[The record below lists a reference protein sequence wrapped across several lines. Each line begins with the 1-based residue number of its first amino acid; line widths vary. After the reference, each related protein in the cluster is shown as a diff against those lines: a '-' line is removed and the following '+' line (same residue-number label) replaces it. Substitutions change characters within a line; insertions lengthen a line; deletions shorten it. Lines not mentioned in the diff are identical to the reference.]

1 MEIDQSIIQLGI
13 NLDDWFDKNRATFES
28 QDRAAQGTALLR
40 GFDLVK
46 KLDRLKADGMAAI
59 AALLARDESISSD
72 ERVASLLRGFE
83 FAARLADILYDELL
97 DTNGERAVR
106 RSMDAIV
113 QALDKIGRGRAAL
126 EALFESPDARVRGSA
141 VAYLI
146 DLVPER
152 AVPLLREIEQSEHAN
167 SAHFNAHWA
176 LLAWE
181 RERKSRF
188 NYLNEKPV
196 HR

>member
-1 MEIDQSIIQLGI
+1 MEIDQTIIELGTE
-13 NLDDWFDKNRATFES
+13 LDEWFDKNQATFES
-28 QDRAAQGTALLR
+28 QDRTAQGTALLR

-59 AALLARDESISSD
+59 EEVLAQNESISRD
-72 ERVASLLRGFE
+72 ERVTSLLRGFE

-97 DTNGERAVR
+97 DTDGAHAVR
-106 RSMDAIV
+106 RSLDAVV
-113 QALDKIGRGRAAL
+113 QALDKVGRGRAAL
-126 EALFESPDARVRGSA
+126 DALFESPDARVRGTA
-141 VAYLI
+141 AAYLI

-152 AVPLLREIEQSEHAN
+152 VVPLLGEIEQSEHAN

-176 LLAWE
+176 LLAWQ

-188 NYLNEKPV
+188 NYLSEN
-196 HR
+196 HAQR

>member
-1 MEIDQSIIQLGI
+1 MEIDELFARLGAK
-13 NLDDWFDKNRATFES
+13 LDKWFDENRSTLRSENKKQQAS
-28 QDRAAQGTALLR
+28 ALLS
-40 GFDLVK
+40 GIPLVK
-46 KLDRLKADGMAAI
+46 ELDRLKADGMAAI
-59 AALLARDESISSD
+59 AALLARNESISSD

-83 FAARLADILYDELL
+83 FAARLADVLHDELL
-97 DTNGERAVR
+97 DTDGENAVW
-106 RSMDAIV
+106 RSMDAVV
-113 QALDKIGRGRAAL
+113 QALDKVGRGRAAL
-126 EALFESPDARVRGSA
+126 DALFERPDARVRGSA
-141 VAYLI
+141 AAYLI

>member
-1 MEIDQSIIQLGI
+1 MEIDQAIVQLGI

-40 GFDLVK
+40 GFDLVR

-59 AALLARDESISSD
+59 AALLARNEPISSD

-83 FAARLADILYDELL
+83 FAARLADLLYDELL
-97 DTNGERAVR
+97 DTEGEHAVR
-106 RSMDAIV
+106 RSMDALV
-113 QALDKIGRGRAAL
+113 QALDKVDRGRKAL
-126 EALFESPDARVRGSA
+126 DALFESPDAQVRGTA
-141 VAYLI
+141 AAYLI

-152 AVPLLREIEQSEHAN
+152 AVPLLREIEESEHAN

-188 NYLNEKPV
+188 NYLSEN
-196 HR
+196 HAQR

>member
-1 MEIDQSIIQLGI
+1 MEIDQTIIQLGI

-40 GFDLVK
+40 GFELVK
-46 KLDRLKADGMAAI
+46 KLDRLKADGLAAI
-59 AALLARDESISSD
+59 TALLARNETISGD

-97 DTNGERAVR
+97 DTEGEHTVR
-106 RSMDAIV
+106 RSMDTVV
-113 QALDKIGRGRAAL
+113 QALDKLGRGRAAL
-126 EALFESPDARVRGSA
+126 DALFDSPDARIRGTA
-141 VAYLI
+141 AAYLI

-152 AVPLLREIEQSEHAN
+152 AVPMLLEIEENEDAN

-188 NYLNEKPV
+188 NYLSENCAP
-196 HR
+196 R

>member
-1 MEIDQSIIQLGI
+1 MEIDQTIIQLGM
-13 NLDDWFDKNRATFES
+13 NLDNWFDKNRATFES
-28 QDRAAQGTALLR
+28 QDRAVQGAALLR

-59 AALLARDESISSD
+59 AALLARNESISGD
-72 ERVASLLRGFE
+72 KRVASLLRGFE
-83 FAARLADILYDELL
+83 FAARLADVLHDELL
-97 DTNGERAVR
+97 DTDGENAVW
-106 RSMDAIV
+106 RSMDAVV
-113 QALDKIGRGRAAL
+113 QALNKVGRGRAAL
-126 EALFESPDARVRGSA
+126 DALFENPDARVRGTA
-141 VAYLI
+141 AAYLI

-152 AVPLLREIEQSEHAN
+152 AVRLLGEIEEREHAN

-196 HR
+196 QG

>member
-1 MEIDQSIIQLGI
+1 MEIDQAIIQFRI
-13 NLDDWFDKNRATFES
+13 NLDDWFDKNHATFES

-59 AALLARDESISSD
+59 AALLARNESISSD

-97 DTNGERAVR
+97 DTDGERAVR

-126 EALFESPDARVRGSA
+126 EALFESPDARARGSA
-141 VAYLI
+141 AAYLI

-152 AVPLLREIEQSEHAN
+152 AVPLLGEIEQSEHAN

>member
-1 MEIDQSIIQLGI
+1 MEIDQAIIQLGI

-59 AALLARDESISSD
+59 AALLARNESISSD

-97 DTNGERAVR
+97 DTDGERAVR

-113 QALDKIGRGRAAL
+113 QALHKVGRGRAAL
-126 EALFESPDARVRGSA
+126 ETLFESPDARVRGTA
-141 VAYLI
+141 AAYLI

-152 AVPLLREIEQSEHAN
+152 AVPLLGEIEQNEHAN

-188 NYLNEKPV
+188 NYLYEKPV
-196 HR
+196 QR

>member
-1 MEIDQSIIQLGI
+1 MEIDQAIIQLGN
-13 NLDDWFDKNRATFES
+13 NLDAWFDKNRATFES

-59 AALLARDESISSD
+59 AALLARNESISSA

-83 FAARLADILYDELL
+83 FAARLADSLYDELL
-97 DTNGERAVR
+97 DTDGERAVR
-106 RSMDAIV
+106 RSMDALV
-113 QALDKIGRGRAAL
+113 QALDKVARGRVAL
-126 EALFESPDARVRGSA
+126 EALFESPDARVRGTA
-141 VAYLI
+141 AAYLI

-152 AVPLLREIEQSEHAN
+152 AVPLLGEIEQSEHAN

-196 HR
+196 QR

>member
-1 MEIDQSIIQLGI
+1 MEIDQAIIQLGI
-13 NLDDWFDKNRATFES
+13 NLDEWFEKNRATFKS
-28 QDRAAQGTALLR
+28 QDRAAHGTALLR

-46 KLDRLKADGMAAI
+46 KLDRLKVDGMAAI
-59 AALLARDESISSD
+59 AALLVQNESISSD

-97 DTNGERAVR
+97 DTDGEHAVR
-106 RSMDAIV
+106 RSIDAIV
-113 QALDKIGRGRAAL
+113 QALDEVGRGRAAL
-126 EALFESPDARVRGSA
+126 ETLFESPDAQVRGTA
-141 VAYLI
+141 AAYLI

-152 AVPLLREIEQSEHAN
+152 AVPLLGEIEQSEHAN

-188 NYLNEKPV
+188 NYLSEN
-196 HR
+196 RAQR

>member
-1 MEIDQSIIQLGI
+1 MEIDQAIIQLGI
-13 NLDDWFDKNRATFES
+13 NLDDWFGENRATFES

-59 AALLARDESISSD
+59 ASLLARNESISSD

-97 DTNGERAVR
+97 DTDGERAVR
-106 RSMDAIV
+106 RSMDAVV

-126 EALFESPDARVRGSA
+126 EVLFESPDARVRGSA
-141 VAYLI
+141 AAYLI

-152 AVPLLREIEQSEHAN
+152 AVPLLGEIEQSERAN

-188 NYLNEKPV
+188 NYLSEKPPQ
-196 HR
+196 R

>member
-1 MEIDQSIIQLGI
+1 MEIDQAIIQLGI
-13 NLDDWFDKNRATFES
+13 NLDEWFDKNRATFKS

-46 KLDRLKADGMAAI
+46 RLDRLKADGMAAI
-59 AALLARDESISSD
+59 AALLVRNELISSD

-97 DTNGERAVR
+97 DTDGEHAVR
-106 RSMDAIV
+106 RSIDAIV
-113 QALDKIGRGRAAL
+113 QALDKVGRGRAAL
-126 EALFESPDARVRGSA
+126 EALFESPDARVRGTA
-141 VAYLI
+141 AAYLI

-152 AVPLLREIEQSEHAN
+152 AVPLLGEIEQSEHAN

-188 NYLNEKPV
+188 NYLSEK
-196 HR
+196 HAQA

>member
-1 MEIDQSIIQLGI
+1 MEIDQTIIHLGTE
-13 NLDDWFDKNRATFES
+13 LDDWFDKNRATFES

-59 AALLARDESISSD
+59 AALLARNESISD

-83 FAARLADILYDELL
+83 FAARLADILYDELM
-97 DTNGERAVR
+97 DTDGERTVR
-106 RSMDAIV
+106 RSMDAVV
-113 QALDKIGRGRAAL
+113 QALDKVGRGRAAL
-126 EALFESPDARVRGSA
+126 DALFESPDARVRGTA
-141 VAYLI
+141 AAYLI

-152 AVPLLREIEQSEHAN
+152 AVPLLGEIEESEHAN

-181 RERKSRF
+181 LERKSRF
-188 NYLNEKPV
+188 NYLSEN
-196 HR
+196 HAQR